1 MKALIT
7 YITEAV
13 ENKKEFVV
21 IKPEFTHL
29 KNDIIKFLLDR
40 GIMVKNEL
48 TRVLSK
54 DDARLLYSPHK
65 KEPFYKDL
73 VEYMCGGESIGLMC
87 VNFGGKNMDDIK
99 EEARKK
105 WGKGEMKNCLHS
117 SDSSA
122 NVARESKIYFRKK
135 EEV

>member
-48 TRVLSK
+48 TRVLAK

-73 VEYMCGGESIGLMC
+73 VEYMCGGESIGLMWILRG
-87 VNFGGKNMDDIK
+87 F
-99 EEARKK
+99 
-105 WGKGEMKNCLHS
+105 
-117 SDSSA
+117 
-122 NVARESKIYFRKK
+122 
-135 EEV
+135 